1 MERASR
7 NNYQVSWNFFSG
19 VVTACVSLSIDWVQ
33 VHPTHMEAADM
44 ITIPIAKLDNI
55 DSRQPIFLCN
65 EILEKRM
72 DRSFYYIRK
81 RNA

>member
-1 MERASR
+1 
-7 NNYQVSWNFFSG
+7 
-19 VVTACVSLSIDWVQ
+19 
-33 VHPTHMEAADM
+33 M
-44 ITIPIAKLDNI
+44 ISIPIAKLDNI

-81 RNA
+81 RNAWPYLLLRARFYACVWI